1 MKIPNLFNKNKAIKR
16 YVRSHIVHSVPHSS
30 ALKNILSIYY
40 QCVDINQLE
49 SLGQKVQGWI
59 LFKYLFKTRTA
70 KHKKTSQVSVTSFM
84 MKLYMLF
91 NCKKRNR
98 KYCVSRAKLFTSG
111 DIELNPGPAKAFNVV
126 WNNQPPC
133 QLAKSRCRTTN
144 NNETIAV
151 AKEQKRKVI

>member
-16 YVRSHIVHSVPHSS
+16 YVRSHIFYPLITVII
-30 ALKNILSIYY
+30 LKPE
-40 QCVDINQLE
+40 CVDVNQLE

-91 NCKKRNR
+91 N
-98 KYCVSRAKLFTSG
+98 
-111 DIELNPGPAKAFNVV
+111 
-126 WNNQPPC
+126 
-133 QLAKSRCRTTN
+133 
-144 NNETIAV
+144 
-151 AKEQKRKVI
+151 VIQ